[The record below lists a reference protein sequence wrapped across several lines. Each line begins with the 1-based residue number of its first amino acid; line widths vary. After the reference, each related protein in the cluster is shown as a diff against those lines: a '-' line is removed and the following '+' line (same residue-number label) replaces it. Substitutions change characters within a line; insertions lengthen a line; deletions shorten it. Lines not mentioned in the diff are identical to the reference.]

1 MELQNYL
8 KSDLSIKEK
17 SFIFLARSRMLD
29 LKCNFKVGR
38 SDLLC
43 SKCGIEEETQ
53 QHLLS
58 CALLVENS
66 VVNSDYVPQYSDLF
80 SNDSMKLRMIGRILI
95 TKFKLL
101 KNDKTMCTN
110 INLCAATVPQ
120 TVDME

>member
-1 MELQNYL
+1 M
-8 KSDLSIKEK
+8 I
-17 SFIFLARSRMLD
+17 
-29 LKCNFKVGR
+29 
-38 SDLLC
+38 
-43 SKCGIEEETQ
+43 CGIEEETQ

-66 VVNSDYVPQYSDLF
+66 VVNSDYDLF

-110 INLCAATVPQ
+110 NNLCAATVPQ